1 MSESLDLYYEMTIKK
16 GDEIIK
22 QYPRTEARSLLKQ
35 FMDQL
40 FSEFTCKPTYTNSIY
55 GASTY
60 CNTRGAN
67 FNIVGTVVG
76 TGIPA
81 NMVTPSP
88 PQHPYMTSD
97 NVPAP
102 FVATASFTANQ
113 SPGYHYFDPWVPFSN
128 HDTYYTHRSSDT
140 YWYGNST
147 SGWLKID
154 VGVGNE
160 KIATSYRIRSA
171 HYYSAPSNFTL
182 QGSNDDS
189 TWYILDT
196 VTGMTSWSGNY
207 EYKTFTCDVQTTPY
221 RYFKLN
227 ITSTQGNGTVEIYQ
241 LDIYST
247 PLVDVMPVSITDYT
261 LGAWDSPLT
270 ASSVSYAGPITNS
283 SGTQF
288 MITNIFTNNTASST
302 PVREI
307 GLYCAQT
314 HDLGFDPWTQLTYH
328 MIARDIITPEVI
340 ITPTETLTLTYIL
353 ATTI

>member
-1 MSESLDLYYEMTIKK
+1 MSESLNLYYEMTIKN
-16 GDEIIK
+16 GDETVK

-40 FSEFTCKPTYTNSIY
+40 FSEFTCKPTYTTDIY
-55 GASTY
+55 GSSTY

-67 FNIVGTVVG
+67 FTIVSTLVG
-76 TGIPA
+76 TGIPV

-88 PQHPYMTSD
+88 PQNPYMTSD
-97 NVPAP
+97 NIPAP
-102 FVATASFTANQ
+102 FVATASYTYPL
-113 SPGYHYFDPWVPFSN
+113 SPGYHYYDPWVVFSS
-128 HDTYYTHRSSDT
+128 HDVFYTKYTETFWR
-140 YWYGNST
+140 GST
-147 SGWLKID
+147 QVGWLKID
-154 VGVGNE
+154 VGSGNE
-160 KIATSYRIRSA
+160 KIATSYRICSRYA
-171 HYYSAPSNFTL
+171 GNAPSNWTL
-182 QGSNDDS
+182 QGSNNDS
-189 TWYILDT
+189 TWNILDT
-196 VTGMTSWSGNY
+196 VTGETSWVGNY

-227 ITSTQGNGTVEIYQ
+227 VTSTVSHGEIYLYQ
-241 LDIYST
+241 FDIYST

-261 LGAWDSPLT
+261 LGAWDSPLA
-270 ASSVSYAGPITNS
+270 ASSTSYAGPITDS

-307 GLYCAQT
+307 GLYCSQT
-314 HDLGFDPWTQLTYH
+314 HDLGFNPWTQTTYH
-328 MIARDIITPEVI
+328 MIARDVITPEVI